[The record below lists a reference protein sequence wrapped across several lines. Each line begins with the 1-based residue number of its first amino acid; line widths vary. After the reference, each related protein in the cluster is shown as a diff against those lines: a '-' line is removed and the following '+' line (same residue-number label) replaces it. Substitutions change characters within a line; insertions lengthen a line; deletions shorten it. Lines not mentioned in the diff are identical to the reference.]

1 MVLLIKK
8 YHKYTERTY
17 DMCLFHILI
26 VICELSQTEIGLYIY
41 TALEQVSIYYTLH
54 AKRKKPI
61 CGKPF
66 MNGQLYK
73 LCQEVLYM
81 IFKMAQSRR

>member
-1 MVLLIKK
+1 MIKK
-8 YHKYTERTY
+8 YRKYTEHTY
-17 DMCLFHILI
+17 VMCLVHILK

-41 TALEQVSIYYTLH
+41 TALEQVLIYYTLH

-61 CGKPF
+61 CDKPF
-66 MNGQLYK
+66 VNEQLYK